1 MHTHRRG
8 DEEGRRGGTT
18 AVTTTG
24 EERGSR
30 KYGAG
35 RWLYSSENRGLRS
48 LRGHSAR
55 AAPSL

>member
-1 MHTHRRG
+1 MRR
-8 DEEGRRGGTT
+8 EGGGTT